1 MRLSGTRLFHLAP
14 VPVSPLGGGVPT
26 DLSQTIFLFILK
38 KRGKKEQL
46 IERFLSKGI
55 ILSYFFSFSFFF
67 RKYHAHFV
75 NCKYS
80 GKCISSPP
88 PLSTSRF
95 IHLFNFARAFPP
107 LTHVWKNW
115 KQVKRRVEYILV
127 HKYISTN
134 HRLENSDQESTRFFS
149 FLSR

>member
-55 ILSYFFSFSFFF
+55 ILSYFFFFFF

-88 PLSTSRF
+88 PPSTSRF

-127 HKYISTN
+127 HKYISKSN
-134 HRLENSDQESTRFFS
+134 ESSIGKQRS
-149 FLSR
+149 GIYKILLIS